1 VQDSRAATLCHAR
14 GSSSLPA
21 RLRRH
26 RVEAQKLALPGVEA
40 WSRRGLGANTSGG
53 ESRRR
58 RHKETAPAKAEAE
71 SRQQKEKSHAR
82 KPGSW

>member
-26 RVEAQKLALPGVEA
+26 RVEAQKLALSLWPQP
-40 WSRRGLGANTSGG
+40 RLGQENLA
-53 ESRRR
+53 
-58 RHKETAPAKAEAE
+58 APALKREAE
-71 SRQQKEKSHAR
+71 ED
-82 KPGSW
+82 